1 MSSTEH
7 PSQKIKSNQSLSGP
21 PPDAAAVAAAAAA
34 SSEYLEDSGTPT
46 PSEKVSQ
53 WHRDIFMVGPG
64 GGKVEGGSGGGG
76 GGGSGGQVVHPR
88 QCICDQ
94 CMAEYGTFKFY
105 NQILQASEAVV
116 NQKYM
121 TSQSSM
127 FGINYH
133 SKACSSTV
141 CCGV

>member
-21 PPDAAAVAAAAAA
+21 PPDAAAAAAAAA

-76 GGGSGGQVVHPR
+76 GGSGQVVHPR

-116 NQKYM
+116 NQKDM
-121 TSQSSM
+121 TFQSSM
-127 FGINYH
+127 LGINYH
-133 SKACSSTV
+133 SQRHTV
-141 CCGV
+141 QLFVVEFYT